1 LSGKNQIAMMMKMG
15 YRILFLLAVSFF
27 SGSLIAQEGQQIREM
42 VKFTP
47 DFKFKDGIYLSFDQV
62 RLNDPIPKSKILT
75 STDYNDKDFFRNLFE
90 SEKIYFYDEM
100 GIRQE
105 IEKSSVWGY
114 SRNGVLYVQM
124 QNNFSRVTFVGSI
137 SHFVA
142 DIVSYDSRYYN
153 SPYGYGY
160 YDPYYYYPYSYYGYY
175 NPYSY
180 YSPYYRNS
188 MTRSD
193 VKQFI
198 FNFEDGKVMDFDL
211 DNTKLL
217 LMKDDQLY
225 EEFMRLPRNK
235 KRDLMFVY
243 IRKYNER
250 NPLYIPTN
258 Q

>member
-1 LSGKNQIAMMMKMG
+1 MMKMK
-15 YRILFLLAVSFF
+15 YRVLFFLAVSFF
-27 SGSLIAQEGQQIREM
+27 SGSLIAQDAQLNREF
-42 VKFTP
+42 VKFTS
-47 DFKFKDGIYLSFDQV
+47 DFKFKDGIYLNFEQV

-90 SEKIYFYDEM
+90 AEKIYFYDEM

-114 SRNGVLYVQM
+114 SRNGVIYVQI

-137 SHFVA
+137 CHFVA
-142 DIVSYDSRYYN
+142 DIISYDSRYYN

-160 YDPYYYYPYSYYGYY
+160 YDPYYYYSPYYNPYSYYGYY
-175 NPYSY
+175 SPYNY
-180 YSPYYRNS
+180 YSPYYRNTT
-188 MTRSD
+188 TRSD
-193 VKQFI
+193 VKQFV
-198 FNFEDGKVMDFDL
+198 FNFEDGKVMDFDMES
-211 DNTKLL
+211 TKLL
-217 LMKDDQLY
+217 IMKDEELY
-225 EEFMRLPRNK
+225 EEYMKLPRKK

-250 NPLYIPTN
+250 NPLFIPVN

>member
-1 LSGKNQIAMMMKMG
+1 MMKMK
-15 YRILFLLAVSFF
+15 YRVLFFLAVSFF
-27 SGSLIAQEGQQIREM
+27 SGSLIAQDAQLNREF
-42 VKFTP
+42 VKFTS
-47 DFKFKDGIYLSFDQV
+47 DFKFKDGIYLNFEQV

-90 SEKIYFYDEM
+90 AEKIYFYDEM

-114 SRNGVLYVQM
+114 SRNGVIYVQI

-137 SHFVA
+137 CHFVA
-142 DIVSYDSRYYN
+142 DIISYDARYYN

-160 YDPYYYYPYSYYGYY
+160 YDPYYYYSPYYNPYSYYGYY
-175 NPYSY
+175 SPYNY
-180 YSPYYRNS
+180 YSPYYRNTT
-188 MTRSD
+188 TRSD
-193 VKQFI
+193 VKQFV
-198 FNFEDGKVMDFDL
+198 FNFEDGKVMDFDMES
-211 DNTKLL
+211 TKLL
-217 LMKDDQLY
+217 IMKDEELY
-225 EEFMRLPRNK
+225 EEYMKLPRKK

-250 NPLYIPTN
+250 NPLFIPVN